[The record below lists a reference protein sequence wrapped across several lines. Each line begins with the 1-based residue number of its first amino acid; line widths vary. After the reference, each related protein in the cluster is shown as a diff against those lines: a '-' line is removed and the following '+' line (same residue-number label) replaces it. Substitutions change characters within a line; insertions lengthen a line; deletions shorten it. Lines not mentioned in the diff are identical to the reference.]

1 MNMRQSNRLASLF
14 NGMIVLL
21 VLFFALFPFFWLMRT
36 AVTPMRDAFSLKPR
50 LLPESLT
57 LDNIERVLTSPTI
70 PFLRQFGNSLIVSV
84 STTLLVILIGT
95 SGAYSLARLNFR
107 GRGALSISLLL
118 IQLFPAVLLVIPLFV
133 VMVNLRLTDS
143 LLGLVL
149 AYTTSNLPFATWLL
163 RGYFLSMPA
172 ELEDAARIDGCGTFG
187 VLVRIILP
195 LAAPG
200 IAAAATLAFVSSWNE
215 FLVANVLIS
224 NHRLRVLSIGLTAY
238 IDQFQTD
245 YSGLFAM
252 ALLTTV
258 PIVLVFMFFQSYIVG
273 GLTAGAVK

>member
-1 MNMRQSNRLASLF
+1 MNLRQSNRLASLF